1 MPHREIVI
9 DPVFEGPPAS
19 AHGGYACGVLA
30 PYLAADAEITL
41 RKPVPLGTGLRLAPY
56 DGGLTLLNEDDL
68 VAEGASTQLEDRTPP
83 PPTFAEAL
91 AATASFPGLLEHP
104 FPNCVGCGT
113 GRTDAV
119 ALRIFPGP
127 LNGRQLV
134 AAVWYPSSDATAGGF
149 IRPEFAWAALDC
161 PGGWAAIRYG
171 RVDRPAV
178 LGRMAARLLPR
189 IMAQSAYIVVGWLE
203 GVSGRKLAA
212 GSALYSRDG
221 VVQGFARQTWITLPD
236 PGATEA
242 GPR

>member
-1 MPHREIVI
+1 MPNREIVI

-41 RKPVPLGTGLRLAPY
+41 RKPVPLGTGLRLALY
-56 DGGLTLLNEDDL
+56 NGGLTLLKDDDL
-68 VAEGASTQLEDRTPP
+68 VAEGSSTQLEDRTPA

-91 AATASFPGLLEHP
+91 AATASFPGLHSHP

-127 LNGRQLV
+127 LAGRELV
-134 AAVWYPSSDATAGGF
+134 AAVWYPSSGSMADGF
-149 IRPEFAWAALDC
+149 IKPEFAWAALDC

-171 RVDRPAV
+171 QVDRPAV
-178 LGRMAARLLPR
+178 LGRMAVRMLSP
-189 IMAQSAYIVVGWLE
+189 ITAQNAHIVVGWLE

-221 VVQGFARQTWITLPD
+221 VLQGFSRQTWITLGD
-236 PGATEA
+236 A
-242 GPR
+242 GTPR